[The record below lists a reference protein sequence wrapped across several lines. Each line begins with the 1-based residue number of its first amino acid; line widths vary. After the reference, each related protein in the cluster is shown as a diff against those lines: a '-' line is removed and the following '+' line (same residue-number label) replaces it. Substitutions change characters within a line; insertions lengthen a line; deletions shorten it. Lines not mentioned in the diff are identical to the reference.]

1 MSGNLSID
9 DGGRGECKQDIVMKY
24 SHLGCSVC
32 IASHRVTAIR
42 SIEKPPFP
50 RNETNLCG
58 LQNQGA
64 TW

>member
-1 MSGNLSID
+1 
-9 DGGRGECKQDIVMKY
+9 MKY
-24 SHLGCSVC
+24 CSSGYFIC
-32 IASHRVTAIR
+32 IASHQTTIIK
-42 SIEKPPFP
+42 STEKPPFP